1 MEAFHVFDDLLD
13 IVVAG
18 GAIYL
23 INIGGV
29 HGVELQDVVV
39 DTHQGVVHLWTV
51 NHCGVAEHAD
61 LGIGTVLVA
70 QTDGVVD
77 NLGKVGMAGG
87 LAIAGKGQ
95 HVGQLPFGH
104 HLLQLLFQL
113 LCHQLARRTGK
124 GRAVIAIESTLAVD
138 AVEGAHLAVGRLQ
151 VDAQRDAE
159 SAAMDRPE
167 NGRWIDNCTHSE
179 CKSTKF
185 VEH

>member
-70 QTDGVVD
+70 QTDGIVD
-77 NLGKVGMAGG
+77 DLSKVGMAGG
-87 LAIAGKGQ
+87 LAIAGKGE

-138 AVEGAHLAVGRLQ
+138 AVEGAYLAVGRLQ

-167 NGRWIDNCTHSE
+167 NGRRIDNCTHNE